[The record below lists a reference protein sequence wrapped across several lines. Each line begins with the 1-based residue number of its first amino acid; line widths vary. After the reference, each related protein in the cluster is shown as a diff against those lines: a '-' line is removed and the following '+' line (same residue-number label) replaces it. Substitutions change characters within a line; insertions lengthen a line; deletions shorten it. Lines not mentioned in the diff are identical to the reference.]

1 MNRSEISA
9 VEMLQLFCLWE
20 QLGDK
25 WSIIATLMG
34 RPEAWVKR
42 NWISLLEK
50 EKISEEELRAEPSF
64 VLEKLKM
71 LAVNEQPTVDIMK
84 STNEIQDDEKFES
97 DMLEEFKS
105 KDHKEKTTIINTENA
120 TKRNMGKVIIG
131 NCDEYGATTGTKINL
146 PTKSNF
152 NENKQYRSKVVNT
165 ELEEFDFSVNT
176 EEGCIG
182 LNMKDSAKKRNIK
195 SKFLSQKNI
204 L

>member
-1 MNRSEISA
+1 MNRNEISA
-9 VEMLQLFCLWE
+9 VEILQLFCLWE

-25 WSIIATLMG
+25 WCVIATLMG
-34 RPEAWVKR
+34 RPETWVKR

-50 EKISEEELRAEPSF
+50 EKVSEEELRAEPSS
-64 VLEKLKM
+64 VLEKLKI
-71 LAVNEQPTVDIMK
+71 LAVNEQPTMDIMK

-97 DMLEEFKS
+97 DMQEEFKS
-105 KDHKEKTTIINTENA
+105 KDNKERMININTKKTTKLTIS
-120 TKRNMGKVIIG
+120 KVTIG
-131 NCDEYGATTGTKINL
+131 NFDEYGTIAGPKINL